1 MLFLS
6 LDKNACSGFTCYHCD
21 FKICPYCGKTIEKD
35 KTSDNSNEKTTPNK
49 KIDKKTIAI
58 IGVVALVVIV
68 VIAIIVTSG
77 NGKKQA
83 NYENSTKYSYN
94 SNNEYDNED
103 SFGNDEEVTAV
114 GTEAPTAET
123 VDNIEL
129 IYDDIIYSHH
139 GSDRGA
145 IKIINYNIVRN
156 SNGSISIYLDF
167 EKAVE
172 PDGPYESSFAV
183 DAYFYD
189 SNGVPLGEQQACYVS
204 NFKEGKT
211 GKKYKDSIVL
221 PSSTADSTVKVEI
234 VGG

>member
-1 MLFLS
+1 MIC
-6 LDKNACSGFTCYHCD
+6 KHCGKELNDD
-21 FKICPYCGKTIEKD
+21 FKICPFCGKAIEKD
-35 KTSDNSNEKTTPNK
+35 KTDNSNEKTTPNR

-58 IGVVALVVIV
+58 IGVVALIVIV

-83 NYENSTKYSYN
+83 NYESPTEYSYN
-94 SNNEYDNED
+94 SNNEYDNEE

-114 GTEAPTAET
+114 GTEAATAET

-129 IYDDIIYSHH
+129 IYDDIIYCEN
-139 GSDRGA
+139 GSDWGA
-145 IKIINYNIVRN
+145 IKITGYNIVRN

-172 PDGPYESSFAV
+172 PDDPEKSSFDV

-189 SNGVPLGEQQACYVS
+189 SNGVPLETRQACYVS
-204 NFKEGKT
+204 NFNEGKI
-211 GKKYKDSIVL
+211 GKKYKDEIVI
-221 PSSTADSTVKVEI
+221 SDSTADSTVKVEI
-234 VGG
+234 IGG